1 MKNYLL
7 RITSLAVAACSV
19 ITLASCKGKTNDDI
33 QTETPTYEKSVTS
46 QTVKIVNIPTD
57 PSKLADMLNAAF
69 NYVDGYCYKYKKD
82 LTCEASVS
90 SLGSLSSVSN
100 ASDAFA
106 SIFGEKS
113 ITADYDYQADK
124 KLFADNFV
132 KGPIESGKISSI
144 SAKQDGDTVILTANL
159 NGETDPTEEN
169 GILHNLGGDYV
180 SADSVKASLAEF
192 KSSASSVSV
201 SADEISIVARISA
214 EDSSLRSMT
223 VTYTEHFSLSGV
235 TLVKQKGGSVS
246 GSAKTVIRYTDF
258 G

>member
-1 MKNYLL
+1 MKSCFL
-7 RITSLAVAACSV
+7 RIISLMIVVCCILSLV
-19 ITLASCKGKTNDDI
+19 SCKGKSDDADL
-33 QTETPTYEKSVTS
+33 TEEPTYEKSSTS
-46 QTVKIVNIPTD
+46 QTVKIVDIPTN
-57 PSKLADMLNAAF
+57 PSELADMLNAAV

-82 LTCEASVS
+82 LKCEASVD
-90 SLGSLSSVSN
+90 SLGALSAVSN

-132 KGPIESGKISSI
+132 KGPIAEDKISSI
-144 SAKQDGDTVILTANL
+144 SAKQDGDTVVLTAKL
-159 NGETDPTEEN
+159 NAETNPTDEN
-169 GILHNLGGDYV
+169 GILCSLGGDYV
-180 SADSVKASLAEF
+180 NADSVKASLTEF
-192 KSSASSVSV
+192 KSSATSVNV
-201 SADEISIVARISA
+201 SADGISIVAVIST

-223 VTYTEHFSLSGV
+223 VTYTERFTLSGV

-246 GSAKTVIRYTDF
+246 GSAKTVVKYTDF